1 MQGLCSLTTFR
12 RLEDPNTLV
21 GTACS
26 APDDPCKSPN
36 ILTEQ
41 SAIRRTAVMVLG
53 MHRSGTSALTGVL
66 GHLGCDLPQ
75 MLIHGDQFNTKGY
88 YECVA
93 TNDLN
98 EEIVASAGSAWH
110 DWQEFNPKWMSSPKA
125 DDYKDK
131 ALSVLRASFGTSRLF
146 VLKDP
151 RICRF
156 APFWLDVLDQAGC
169 RPAIICTHRNPLD
182 VAASL
187 QRRDGL
193 PLAYGLLLWLRHVLD
208 GEAATRGQ
216 VRAFT
221 SYGALMRNWAGVAR
235 RLESDLNLAWPRF
248 SAQVAREIEDF
259 LAGELRHFESPT
271 ERVLDNPLLSE
282 WQSKSFAIL
291 ERWAETG
298 EVRDDYPTLDLIRAQ
313 FNAAAPAFADLIMT
327 GQETARSL
335 AAATQELSVSKTRM
349 VDSEAALQNHQQ
361 TAQSL
366 ADEVSQSQA
375 ARTALDQQ
383 LASAQQAIADGAQAA
398 NQAAAALAAMG
409 GEADDLRQSLAQRQQ
424 ALAALQS
431 QTEQHQFER
440 AEAQAQS
447 AILAARIAGANDE
460 VVELRHTLA
469 ERQSKVEGL
478 EMQLSRQRQDQ
489 IALEQTSQTLA
500 DEVSQSQAERT
511 ALDQQLAAAQQAIA
525 DGAQAANQAAAAL
538 AAMGGEADDLR
549 QSLAQRQ
556 QALAA
561 LQSQIEQHQSE
572 RAEAQ
577 AQSDMLVA
585 RIAGAND
592 EAVELRHTL
601 AERQS
606 KVEGLETQL
615 SRQRQD
621 QIALEQTV
629 TDLATRVGDGSQLAA
644 QTEVALKI
652 LREDLLQTE
661 ERLDETIDSLR
672 QVSNER
678 DHLRS
683 TVQQRAQEIDD
694 LTLALRRTVTET
706 EDLRSQMTNQ
716 RDIEIGLMRTELQ
729 GLGAEKLAFK
739 AEASSERDRAERSG
753 ALLRQ
758 VTEELTLRGAELAAS
773 AQTLRQRDIAL
784 SDLAAQLDRQ
794 EASHRARLAESLAVA
809 DEQARQSMATQEA
822 ESARLRAD
830 LAAKAVEAA
839 QLAGQIAELVR
850 RYNAITESTSWR
862 MTSPLR
868 RLMIA
873 LRSLTGRSDV

>member
-1 MQGLCSLTTFR
+1 MTDQ
-12 RLEDPNTLV
+12 P
-21 GTACS
+21 
-26 APDDPCKSPN
+26 
-36 ILTEQ
+36 
-41 SAIRRTAVMVLG
+41 AIRRTAVLVLG
-53 MHRSGTSALTGVL
+53 MHRSGTSALAGTIGL
-66 GHLGCDLPQ
+66 LGCDLPTDL
-75 MLIHGDQFNTKGY
+75 MPPTDANPKGY
-88 YECVA
+88 FEAYGA
-93 TNDLN
+93 YFLNDAIL
-98 EEIVASAGSAWH
+98 ESAGSAWH
-110 DWQEFNPKWMSSPKA
+110 DWQEFNPRWMSSPKA

-187 QRRDGL
+187 QRREGW

-208 GEAATRGQ
+208 AEAATRGQ

-248 SAQVAREIEDF
+248 SSQVAREIEDF
-259 LAGELRHFESPT
+259 LAGELRHFEAPT

-349 VDSEAALQNHQQ
+349 VEYEAALQNHQQ
-361 TAQSL
+361 TAHSL
-366 ADEVSQSQA
+366 ADELSQSQA
-375 ARTALDQQ
+375 ARTELDQQ
-383 LASAQQAIADGAQAA
+383 LAAAQQAIADGAQAA
-398 NQAAAALAAMG
+398 NQAEAALAAMG

-424 ALAALQS
+424 AQ
-431 QTEQHQFER
+431 
-440 AEAQAQS
+440 
-447 AILAARIAGANDE
+447 
-460 VVELRHTLA
+460 
-469 ERQSKVEGL
+469 
-478 EMQLSRQRQDQ
+478 
-489 IALEQTSQTLA
+489 
-500 DEVSQSQAERT
+500 
-511 ALDQQLAAAQQAIA
+511 
-525 DGAQAANQAAAAL
+525 
-538 AAMGGEADDLR
+538 
-549 QSLAQRQ
+549 
-556 QALAA
+556 AA

-577 AQSDMLVA
+577 AQSAMLAA
-585 RIAGAND
+585 RIAGANG

-606 KVEGLETQL
+606 RVEGLETQL
-615 SRQRQD
+615 SWQAQD

-629 TDLATRVGDGSQLAA
+629 TDLSTRVGEGNQLAA

-652 LREDLLQTE
+652 LREDLVQTE
-661 ERLDETIDSLR
+661 ERLDETLDSLR

-694 LTLALRRTVTET
+694 LTLALRRTVTQT
-706 EDLRSQMTNQ
+706 EDLRSQMANQ
-716 RDIEIGLMRTELQ
+716 LDIEIRLMRTELQ
-729 GLGAEKLAFK
+729 GLGAERLAFK

-758 VTEELTLRGAELAAS
+758 VTEELTLRGAEVAAS

-784 SDLAAQLDRQ
+784 SDLVAQLDR
-794 EASHRARLAESLAVA
+794 
-809 DEQARQSMATQEA
+809 QEA

-839 QLAGQIAELVR
+839 QLAGQIAELDR
-850 RYNAITESTSWR
+850 RYGAITESTSWR

-868 RLMIA
+868 RLVIV
-873 LRSLTGRSDV
+873 LRSLTGRRGV